1 MAHALVRRKEVQGWR
16 GEILDGE
23 VLADRV
29 FLARVLLARVHGGV
43 LLIGHCSPR

>member
-16 GEILDGE
+16 GEIRDGE

-29 FLARVLLARVHGGV
+29 S
-43 LLIGHCSPR
+43 SPGFSSPGSTGAYC